1 MDRSN
6 RTMDNMDQKFT
17 FKNTEIDERLNCIE
31 KMLEEREK
39 IVQMT
44 KDHDENKAN
53 QADFLLLKQQL
64 DDDAPTMKQFS
75 DLKEK
80 TMSYIKH
87 TDDDNQKIWKRLISQ
102 QNSQYTINTEI
113 NKTIDKHGG
122 DIDTHENKLT
132 DLIRNFFKMKN

>member
-1 MDRSN
+1 
-6 RTMDNMDQKFT
+6 
-17 FKNTEIDERLNCIE
+17 
-31 KMLEEREK
+31 
-39 IVQMT
+39 
-44 KDHDENKAN
+44 
-53 QADFLLLKQQL
+53 
-64 DDDAPTMKQFS
+64 MKQFS

>member
-1 MDRSN
+1 MEEHVYRMDRSN

-53 QADFLLLKQQL
+53 QADFLLLK
-64 DDDAPTMKQFS
+64 
-75 DLKEK
+75 
-80 TMSYIKH
+80 
-87 TDDDNQKIWKRLISQ
+87 R
-102 QNSQYTINTEI
+102 
-113 NKTIDKHGG
+113 
-122 DIDTHENKLT
+122 
-132 DLIRNFFKMKN
+132 